1 MVSSPNLQLASA
13 STGQNFEWR
22 ADVGP
27 WRWLILSA
35 LGVAPAACG
44 GRTETDPAASNGV
57 TLESQGGAGGGQH
70 PRTGVG
76 GSGIIG
82 IPSGLGGTTS
92 TGGQTGGVGGSGSTP
107 EPTSTPSTCQNAS
120 PLGGGWLQC
129 GNGMLHRATIGT
141 CPSSLP
147 RPDPVSIPPGY
158 AGSADAGVGA
168 YPAQL
173 SCRQDSDC
181 TAKAYGHCDWLHGQ
195 VSGSYCNYGCVVDA
209 DCGAGQVCVCGSP
222 VGQCAPALCATDA
235 DCAGQLCGDY
245 VSSPGCGGMAFACQ
259 TETDECAAGSDC
271 TEHPYCTLDAS
282 RGSRVCSEAVC
293 AIGRPFLVAGRE
305 RLASPVA
312 RADWFSP
319 APADATACADIDA
332 ALRAELVRGWTEQG
346 LMEHASV
353 AAFARFSLQLLGLGA
368 PPQLVARAAEA
379 MQDEIRHAH
388 ACFGLARH
396 YSGGDIGPGPLAI
409 AGALEQWDLCSVVL
423 GTLLEGCIGETVAAL
438 EAAEALAHCEHPA
451 TRAVLERIAVEESRH
466 AALAWQFV
474 AWALATGP
482 ERLKE
487 RVEQAFDA
495 ALGSGGGDVS
505 PGPSPFELELLRR
518 GILSAGLRAQLRERV
533 LAEVIAPCARS
544 LLGRGQAANDLGA
557 HEHVRLAPWA

>member
-1 MVSSPNLQLASA
+1 MVLSPNLQLSLA
-13 STGQNFEWR
+13 STARQNFEWR

-44 GRTETDPAASNGV
+44 GHAEADPAASNGV
-57 TLESQGGAGGGQH
+57 NLESQGGTGGTQH
-70 PRTGVG
+70 PSTGVG
-76 GSGIIG
+76 GSGTIG
-82 IPSGLGGTTS
+82 MP
-92 TGGQTGGVGGSGSTP
+92 GGVGGTSTVEAGGSGPTP

-120 PLGGGWLQC
+120 ELGGGWLRC
-129 GNGMLHRATIGT
+129 DNGMLHRATMGT

-147 RPDPVSIPPGY
+147 RPYPVSIPPGY

-181 TAKAYGHCDWLHGQ
+181 TANAYGHCDWLHGQ
-195 VSGSYCNYGCVVDA
+195 VSGSYCNDGCVVDA
-209 DCGAGQVCVCGSP
+209 DCGAGKVCVCGSL

-235 DCAGQLCGDY
+235 DCAGRLCGDY

-259 TETDECAAGSDC
+259 TEADECAAGSDC

-282 RGSRVCSEAVC
+282 RGSRVCSGAVC

-312 RADWFSP
+312 RVDWSSP
-319 APADATACADIDA
+319 APADRTAGADIDA

-379 MQDEIRHAH
+379 MQDEIRHAQ

-409 AGALEQWDLCSVVL
+409 AGALEGWDLCSVVL
-423 GTLLEGCIGETVAAL
+423 STLLEGCIGETVAAL
-438 EAAEALAHCEHPA
+438 EAAEALAHCQHPA

-466 AALAWQFV
+466 AELAWQFV

-482 ERLKE
+482 EHLKV

-495 ALGSGGGDVS
+495 ALASGGGGDVS
-505 PGPSPFELELLRR
+505 PSTFELELLRR
-518 GILSAGLRAQLRERV
+518 GILSAGLRAALRERV

-544 LLGRGQAANDLGA
+544 LLGRRQAANHVGA